1 MESFWQDL
9 RYGIRMLAKAPG
21 FAAVAVLTLA
31 LGIGA
36 NTAIFSVVN
45 AVLLRPLPYKS
56 AGQLVHVWGK
66 LEKLGIPINSISEP
80 EWWELKDTSQSFT
93 ELAAFVPDD
102 GANLTSAD
110 SRPVRVTEGDATSS
124 LFSILGVQPQLG
136 RIFTAEED
144 EPGKSHVVLLS
155 DSLWRSALGA
165 DPNVVGKIIQVDGTG
180 YTVVGVLPPGFQFE
194 GPHDIW
200 NPLGLDRTKAQGRG
214 SHYLSVIGRLKPG
227 VPLEQASSEM
237 DRFAAQLAREH
248 PDYVPYGPDGGWGVF
263 LVALQEQIV
272 GRVRPALLVLLG
284 AVGFVL
290 LIACVNIANLLLARA
305 STREREI
312 AIRAALGAGKWRIV
326 SQLLTESVLLALVG
340 GGFGLLLSYWGV
352 SALRALNP
360 DNLPRASEIGLD
372 GTVLGFTLGL
382 SLLTG
387 LVFGLVPALHVAGA
401 NLQDCLKEGGR
412 GTSGGLG
419 GRRLRDALVVSEI
432 ALALVLLVGAGLMV
446 RSFRRLL
453 EVNPGFQTRNVLTM
467 QLSLPST
474 TYKDGTPVISFY
486 RQLLEKVKNLP
497 GVEAAGAVSKLP
509 LDDSNYSGS
518 VFLQDT
524 PVTGLQRFMNYPFLE
539 VDLRMATPG
548 YFGVM
553 RIPLVRGRPFTE
565 ADNENA
571 PLIAIVDTDFAQ
583 RLWPGQDPIGKQ
595 VAIDPI
601 PNVNPP
607 QPRWRTVV
615 GVVAHVKNRTLDF
628 EGREQ
633 AYFPQPQVSF
643 SVRTMTLA
651 VRTGLDASRLAGTVR
666 QQVAALDRDL
676 PIYQVTTMQQRL
688 DTSVAQPRLNL
699 VLLAAFATL
708 ALVLA
713 GVGIYGV
720 MAYSVTQR
728 THEIGIRMALGAQ
741 HEDVMRLVITQGLK
755 LAALGVGIGLVAALG
770 VTRFMSSLLF
780 GVQATD
786 PVTFALVALALTGIA
801 LAACFV
807 PARRAMRVNP
817 IVALRYE

>member
-1 MESFWQDL
+1 MEMFWQDV
-9 RYGIRMLAKAPG
+9 RYGIRMLAKTPG

-45 AVLLRPLPYKS
+45 AVLLRPLPYKN

-66 LEKLGIPINSISEP
+66 LEKLGIPINSISDP
-80 EWWELKDTSQSFT
+80 EWWELKDGSQSFS

-110 SRPVRVTEGDATSS
+110 SRPARVTEGDATSS

-155 DSLWRSALGA
+155 DSLWRSAFGS
-165 DPNVVGKIIQVDGTG
+165 DPNVVGKIVHLDGTG

-194 GPHDIW
+194 GSHDIW
-200 NPLGLDRTKAQGRG
+200 NPLGLDRAKPQDRG

-227 VPLEQASSEM
+227 VTLAQASLEM
-237 DRFAAQLAREH
+237 DRFAAQLAREY
-248 PDYVPYGPDGGWGVF
+248 PDYIPYGSDAGWGVF

-272 GRVRPALLVLLG
+272 GKVRPALLVLLG

-312 AIRAALGAGKWRIV
+312 AIRAALGAGKRRIV

-340 GGFGLLLSYWGV
+340 GAFGLALSYWGV
-352 SALRALNP
+352 DALRALSP
-360 DNLPRASEIGLD
+360 GNLPRASEIGVNA
-372 GTVLGFTLGL
+372 TVLGFTLGL

-387 LVFGLVPALHVAGA
+387 VIFGLVPALHVAGT

-412 GTSGGLG
+412 GTSSGLG
-419 GRRLRDALVVSEI
+419 GRSLRNALVVSEI
-432 ALALVLLVGAGLMV
+432 ALALVLLVGAGLMI

-453 EVNPGFQTRNVLTM
+453 EVDPGFQTRNVLTM
-467 QLSLPST
+467 QLSLPDT
-474 TYKDGTPVISFY
+474 TYKDGTPVFSFY
-486 RQLLEKVKNLP
+486 HQLLERVKNLP

-509 LDDSNYSGS
+509 LADSNNSGS

-524 PVTGLQRFMNYPFLE
+524 PATGLQRFMNYPFLE
-539 VDLRMATPG
+539 VDRRMATPG
-548 YFGVM
+548 YFDAM
-553 RIPLVRGRPFTE
+553 RIPVVRGRLFTE

-571 PLIAIVDTDFAQ
+571 PFVAIVDTDFAQ
-583 RLWPGQDPIGKQ
+583 RLWPGQEPVGKH
-595 VAIDPI
+595 VAIDGI
-601 PNVNPP
+601 PNANPM

-633 AYFPQPQVSF
+633 AYFPEAQVSYI
-643 SVRTMTLA
+643 RTMTLA
-651 VRTGLDASRLAGTVR
+651 VRTSLDASSLAGAIR
-666 QQVAALDRDL
+666 EQVAALDRDL
-676 PIYQVTTMQQRL
+676 PIYEVSTMQQRL

-699 VLLAAFATL
+699 VLLAAFAAL

-741 HEDVMRLVITQGLK
+741 HEDVMKLVITQGLK
-755 LAALGVGIGLVAALG
+755 LAVLGVGIGLVVALG

-786 PVTFALVALALTGIA
+786 PVTFALVALALTGVA
-801 LAACFV
+801 LAACYV

-817 IVALRYE
+817 IIALRYE

>member
-1 MESFWQDL
+1 
-9 RYGIRMLAKAPG
+9 
-21 FAAVAVLTLA
+21 
-31 LGIGA
+31 
-36 NTAIFSVVN
+36 
-45 AVLLRPLPYKS
+45 
-56 AGQLVHVWGK
+56 
-66 LEKLGIPINSISEP
+66 
-80 EWWELKDTSQSFT
+80 
-93 ELAAFVPDD
+93 
-102 GANLTSAD
+102 
-110 SRPVRVTEGDATSS
+110 
-124 LFSILGVQPQLG
+124 
-136 RIFTAEED
+136 
-144 EPGKSHVVLLS
+144 
-155 DSLWRSALGA
+155 
-165 DPNVVGKIIQVDGTG
+165 
-180 YTVVGVLPPGFQFE
+180 
-194 GPHDIW
+194 
-200 NPLGLDRTKAQGRG
+200 
-214 SHYLSVIGRLKPG
+214 
-227 VPLEQASSEM
+227 
-237 DRFAAQLAREH
+237 
-248 PDYVPYGPDGGWGVF
+248 
-263 LVALQEQIV
+263 
-272 GRVRPALLVLLG
+272 LLG

-312 AIRAALGAGKWRIV
+312 AIRAALGAGKRRIV

-352 SALRALNP
+352 DALRALSP
-360 DNLPRASEIGLD
+360 GNLPRVTEIGLN

-387 LVFGLVPALHVAGA
+387 LVFGLVPALHIAGA

-419 GRRLRDALVVSEI
+419 GRRLRNALVVSEI
-432 ALALVLLVGAGLMV
+432 ALALVLLVGAGLMI
-446 RSFRRLL
+446 RSFRHLL
-453 EVNPGFQTRNVLTM
+453 EVDPGFQTRNVLTM
-467 QLSLPST
+467 QLSLPQA
-474 TYKDGTPVISFY
+474 TYKDGAPVYSFY
-486 RQLLEKVKNLP
+486 RQLLERVKNLP
-497 GVEAAGAVSKLP
+497 GVEAAGAVSNLP
-509 LDDSNYSGS
+509 LDDSNNSGS

-548 YFGVM
+548 YFDAM
-553 RIPLVRGRPFTE
+553 RIPVVRGRLFTE

-571 PLIAIVDTDFAQ
+571 PLVAIVDTDFAQ

-595 VAIDPI
+595 VAINAI
-601 PNVNPP
+601 PNSNPP

-633 AYFPQPQVSF
+633 AYFPQPQVF
-643 SVRTMTLA
+643 FNVRTMNLT
-651 VRTGLDASRLAGTVR
+651 VRTGLDASSLSGTVR
-666 QQVAALDRDL
+666 EQVAALDRDL
-676 PIYQVTTMQQRL
+676 PIYEVSTMQQRL

-699 VLLAAFATL
+699 VLLAAFAML

-741 HEDVMRLVITQGLK
+741 HEDVMKLVITQGLK
-755 LAALGVGIGLVAALG
+755 LAVLGVGIGLVASLG

-786 PVTFALVALALTGIA
+786 PVTFGVVALALTGIA
-801 LAACFV
+801 LAACYV